1 MNDLMLDLETMGN
14 DSDSV
19 IVQIAMVM
27 FDRQTGEIDK
37 DTFLTNISIDSC
49 LNKGMKV
56 TGSTIE
62 FWLKQTGRDFLD
74 NTVSINTAIEA
85 VKTYYQ
91 RKSMFGKNNIYL
103 WSHATFDAVIL
114 SSAFKM
120 CGVKSPF
127 PYKNFRDIR
136 TLTDLAQLDLKKTFT
151 DKSGP
156 QKDHN
161 ALHDCIFQISYC
173 VSCFQRLDNKNK
185 A

>member
-1 MNDLMLDLETMGN
+1 
-14 DSDSV
+14 
-19 IVQIAMVM
+19 
-27 FDRQTGEIDK
+27 
-37 DTFLTNISIDSC
+37 
-49 LNKGMKV
+49 
-56 TGSTIE
+56 
-62 FWLKQTGRDFLD
+62 
-74 NTVSINTAIEA
+74 
-85 VKTYYQ
+85 
-91 RKSMFGKNNIYL
+91 MFGKHSIYL

-114 SSAFKM
+114 QNAFRV

-161 ALHDCIFQISYC
+161 ALHDCVFQVKYC
-173 VSCFQRLDNKNK
+173 SECFRSLTNTKL